1 MDLVVIHII
10 IIVILKL
17 RMIVMT
23 AEINNNRWLSSC
35 WMRPGPGLLA
45 SELSEPLGWG
55 DFADQF
61 TPYQPGQAYYAHQIT
76 TPLLDFQTF
85 LQACCWKN

>member
-1 MDLVVIHII
+1 MDLVVTHII

-35 WMRPGPGLLA
+35 WMRPGPGMLA
-45 SELSEPLGWG
+45 SELSEPLGRG
-55 DFADQF
+55 YFADQL
-61 TPYQPGQAYYAHQIT
+61 TPYQPG
-76 TPLLDFQTF
+76 
-85 LQACCWKN
+85 